1 MQKRQPFFNFSLY
14 VLIDEFDFTWRDLVA
29 IMMFISSLWLGINL
43 IRDMDVPYSTTTFQN
58 LDLSY
63 SRIPYYMMRSTFRMF
78 LAYGASLLFTTTI
91 GYWAYRSKRARAF
104 IIPIVD
110 ILQSVPVLGFL
121 SITVTGFMSFFP
133 HNLLGVELA
142 SLFAIFTGQV
152 WNMTL
157 GFYHSLIT
165 LPNDLKEVSRV
176 YKLNPWQRFTRLEL
190 PNSTISLVWNS
201 MMSFG
206 GGWFFVVQS
215 EMITVLGKNIK
226 LPGIGSYMGMALEK
240 GDSRAALY
248 AVLAMVTTI
257 VLIDLL
263 FWKPITVWSMKF
275 KNEQVDSS
283 ENPKSLIFEIL
294 NKSKLVNRIVNFI
307 MSSID
312 TFFNWFFN
320 LGAVVFYKNNR
331 KTRVTKNNKILD
343 FVFYLLV
350 IILIFYVTWFAFS
363 EIKNKISF
371 PDILL
376 VLKLGTYTMLR
387 VFLMVIVSTVIWTP
401 IGVWVGFRPNAA
413 RIVRPMAQI
422 GASFPINM
430 TFPIVVGFFISHNVD
445 MNWGSIFL
453 LSLGAQWYVLFNIIA
468 GASSIPGDMKECARI
483 FKLKGIKLWS
493 KMIIPAIFPY
503 WVTGACTAAGGAW
516 NASIVAEYAS
526 FGKQKLIAQGL
537 GSYISQATSDG
548 NWNGIFLSIVTMSVF
563 VVFINRFVW
572 RNLYKLSAEK
582 FHLE

>member
-1 MQKRQPFFNFSLY
+1 MQKRYSVFNFTFSF
-14 VLIDEFDFTWRDLVA
+14 LIEEFDFTWRDLIA
-29 IMMFISSLWLGINL
+29 FLMFISFLWLAIDL
-43 IRDMDVPYSTTTFQN
+43 IKDMNVPYTTSSFQDLN
-58 LDLSY
+58 LNYD
-63 SRIPYYMMRSTFRMF
+63 RIPYYMMRSTFRMF
-78 LAYGASLLFTTTI
+78 LAYGASLLFTTTF
-91 GYWAYRSKRARAF
+91 GYWAYRSKRARSL
-104 IIPIVD
+104 IIPMVD

-165 LPNDLKEVSRV
+165 LPNDLQEVSKV
-176 YKLNPWQRFTRLEL
+176 YKLNPWQRFSRLEL

-240 GDSRAALY
+240 GDSKAALY

-275 KNEQVDSS
+275 KNEQVDSA
-283 ENPKSLIFEIL
+283 ENPKSIIFEIL
-294 NKSKLVNRIVNFI
+294 NKSKLVNKLVDLILR
-307 MSSID
+307 SID
-312 TFFNWFFN
+312 IFFNWFFS
-320 LGAVVFYKNNR
+320 LGTVTFLKNKKKKKIIKDNRLFDFFFY
-331 KTRVTKNNKILD
+331 I
-343 FVFYLLV
+343 FVFGAITY
-350 IILIFYVTWFAFS
+350 IIYFAFHQ
-363 EIKNKISF
+363 IKNKFSLD
-371 PDILL
+371 DILL

-387 VFLMVIVSTVIWTP
+387 VFLMVIVSTLIWTP
-401 IGVWVGFRPNAA
+401 IGVWVGFRPSAA
-413 RIVRPMAQI
+413 KIVRPLAQI

-430 TFPIVVGFFISHNVD
+430 TFPIVVAFFINHSID

-468 GASSIPGDMKECARI
+468 GASSIPSDMKECARI
-483 FKLKGIKLWS
+483 FNLKGIKLWS
-493 KMIIPAIFPY
+493 KMIIPAIFPF

-516 NASIVAEYAS
+516 NASIVAEYAN

-537 GSYISQATSDG
+537 GSYISQATSEG
-548 NWNGIFLSIVTMSVF
+548 NWSAIFLSIATMSIF
-563 VVFINRFVW
+563 VVLINRLVW
-572 RNLYKLSAEK
+572 RKLYKLSADK

>member
-1 MQKRQPFFNFSLY
+1 MKNRLPFFNFSLTF
-14 VLIDEFDFTWRDLVA
+14 LIDEFDFTWRDLIA
-29 IMMFISSLWLGINL
+29 FLMFISSLWLAISL
-43 IRDMDVPYSTTTFQN
+43 IKDMNVPYSSSHFQELN
-58 LDLSY
+58 LNYDK
-63 SRIPYYMMRSTFRMF
+63 IPYYMMRSTFRMF

-91 GYWAYRSKRARAF
+91 GYWAYRSQRARSI
-104 IIPIVD
+104 IIPMVD
-110 ILQSVPVLGFL
+110 VLQSVPVLGFL
-121 SITVTGFMSFFP
+121 SITVTGFMSLFP
-133 HNLLGVELA
+133 QSLLGVELA

-157 GFYHSLIT
+157 SFYHSLIT
-165 LPNDLKEVSRV
+165 LPNDLQEVSKV
-176 YKLNPWQRFTRLEL
+176 YNLNPWKRFSRLEL

-248 AVLAMVTTI
+248 AVLAMIFTI
-257 VLIDLL
+257 ILIDQF

-283 ENPKSLIFEIL
+283 EHSRSIIFEIL
-294 NKSKLVNRIVNFI
+294 SKSKLVNNLSEII
-307 MSSID
+307 LSSID
-312 TFFNWFFN
+312 VFFNWFFN
-320 LGAVVFYKNNR
+320 L
-331 KTRVTKNNKILD
+331 TT
-343 FVFYLLV
+343 
-350 IILIFYVTWFAFS
+350 IILVRKKREEKRDNSLINFFFYFFIFGVIAYSIYFAFDQ
-363 EIKNKISF
+363 IRNKFSF
-371 PDILL
+371 SDLLL
-376 VLKLGTYTMLR
+376 VLKLGSYTMLR
-387 VFLMVIVSTVIWTP
+387 VFLMIIISTVIWTP
-401 IGVWVGFRPNAA
+401 IGVWVGFRPSVAKF
-413 RIVRPMAQI
+413 VRPLAQV

-430 TFPIVVGFFISHNVD
+430 TFPIVVSFFINHNID

-468 GASSIPGDMKECARI
+468 GASSIPSDMKESARI
-483 FKLKGIKLWS
+483 FKLRGTKLWS
-493 KMIIPAIFPY
+493 KMIIPAIFPF

-526 FGKQKLIAQGL
+526 FGKQKLIAAGL
-537 GSYISQATSDG
+537 GSCITQVTNEG
-548 NWNGIFLSIVTMSVF
+548 NWSAIFLSIVTMSIF
-563 VVFINRFVW
+563 VVLINRLVW
-572 RNLYKLSAEK
+572 RKLYKLSADK